1 MKNNFPIK
9 FKVFDV
15 FILIFAVISI
25 VATIITTNIVFG
37 KDNNKEI
44 DDRVVCIYHKN
55 DLVKEIKIID
65 INGKVDY
72 KLTKEEFNDLRGDMI
87 ISIDKDKGV
96 CISEVVCPNH
106 LCENMGWVNKKGIP
120 VVCLPNNVYVI
131 ISSSSSYTLLIFSI
145 LAIFLVH

>member
-131 ISSSSSYTLLIFSI
+131 ISSSSSIDQDIELM
-145 LAIFLVH
+145 

>member
-9 FKVFDV
+9 FKVFDII
-15 FILIFAVISI
+15 ILIFAVISI

-37 KDNNKEI
+37 KDNNKGI
-44 DDRVVCIYHKN
+44 DDRVVYIYHKN
-55 DLVKEIKIID
+55 DLFKEFKIVD
-65 INGKVDY
+65 INGILDY

-131 ISSSSSYTLLIFSI
+131 ISSSSSIDQDIELM
-145 LAIFLVH
+145 

>member
-9 FKVFDV
+9 FKVFDII
-15 FILIFAVISI
+15 ILIFAVISI

-37 KDNNKEI
+37 KDNNKGI

-55 DLVKEIKIID
+55 DLVKEIKISD
-65 INGKVDY
+65 INGILDY

-131 ISSSSSYTLLIFSI
+131 ISSSSSIDQDIELM
-145 LAIFLVH
+145 

>member
-1 MKNNFPIK
+1 MKNNFSIK

-25 VATIITTNIVFG
+25 VATIVTTNIVFG
-37 KDNNKEI
+37 KDNNKI

-55 DLVKEIKIID
+55 DLVKEIKVID
-65 INGKVDY
+65 INGKIDY

-106 LCENMGWVNKKGIP
+106 LCVNMGWVNKKGIP

-131 ISSSSSYTLLIFSI
+131 ISSSSSIDQDIELM
-145 LAIFLVH
+145 

>member
-1 MKNNFPIK
+1 MFMKNNFPIK
-9 FKVFDV
+9 FKVFDII
-15 FILIFAVISI
+15 ILIFAVISI
-25 VATIITTNIVFG
+25 VATIITTNIVFT
-37 KDNNKEI
+37 KDNNKGI

-65 INGKVDY
+65 INGKVEY

-131 ISSSSSYTLLIFSI
+131 ISSSSSIDQDIELM
-145 LAIFLVH
+145 

>member
-25 VATIITTNIVFG
+25 VATIITTNIVFD

-131 ISSSSSYTLLIFSI
+131 ISSSSSIDQDIELM
-145 LAIFLVH
+145 

>member
-1 MKNNFPIK
+1 MFMKNNFPIK
-9 FKVFDV
+9 FKVFDII
-15 FILIFAVISI
+15 ILIFAVISI

-37 KDNNKEI
+37 KDNNKGI

-55 DLVKEIKIID
+55 DLVKEIKIVD
-65 INGKVDY
+65 INGILDY

-131 ISSSSSYTLLIFSI
+131 ISSSSSIDQDIELM
-145 LAIFLVH
+145 

>member
-15 FILIFAVISI
+15 FILISAVISI

-131 ISSSSSYTLLIFSI
+131 ISSSSSIDQDIELM
-145 LAIFLVH
+145 

>member
-1 MKNNFPIK
+1 MFMKNNFPIK
-9 FKVFDV
+9 FKVFDII
-15 FILIFAVISI
+15 ILIFAIISI

-55 DLVKEIKIID
+55 DLVKEIKICD
-65 INGKVDY
+65 INGILDY

-131 ISSSSSYTLLIFSI
+131 ISSSSSIDQDIELM
-145 LAIFLVH
+145 

>member
-1 MKNNFPIK
+1 MFMKNNFSIK

-37 KDNNKEI
+37 KDNNKGI

-65 INGKVDY
+65 INGKVEY

-131 ISSSSSYTLLIFSI
+131 ISSSSSIDQDIELM
-145 LAIFLVH
+145 

>member
-9 FKVFDV
+9 FKVFDII
-15 FILIFAVISI
+15 ILIFAVISI
-25 VATIITTNIVFG
+25 VATIITTNIVFT
-37 KDNNKEI
+37 KDNNKGI

-65 INGKVDY
+65 INGKVEY

-131 ISSSSSYTLLIFSI
+131 ISSSSSIDQDIELM
-145 LAIFLVH
+145 

>member
-1 MKNNFPIK
+1 MFMKNNFPIK
-9 FKVFDV
+9 FKVFDII
-15 FILIFAVISI
+15 ILIFAVISI

-37 KDNNKEI
+37 KDNNKGI
-44 DDRVVCIYHKN
+44 DDRVVYIYHKN
-55 DLVKEIKIID
+55 DLVKEIKIGD
-65 INGKVDY
+65 INGILDY

-131 ISSSSSYTLLIFSI
+131 ISSSSSIDQDIELM
-145 LAIFLVH
+145 

>member
-1 MKNNFPIK
+1 MFMKNNFPIK
-9 FKVFDV
+9 FKVFDII
-15 FILIFAVISI
+15 ILIFAVISI

-37 KDNNKEI
+37 KDNNEEI

-55 DLVKEIKIID
+55 DLVKEIKIGD
-65 INGKVDY
+65 INGILDY

-131 ISSSSSYTLLIFSI
+131 ISSSSSIDQDIELM
-145 LAIFLVH
+145 

>member
-65 INGKVDY
+65 VNGKVDY

-131 ISSSSSYTLLIFSI
+131 ISSSSSIDQDIELM
-145 LAIFLVH
+145 

>member
-9 FKVFDV
+9 FKVFDII
-15 FILIFAVISI
+15 ILIFAVISI

-37 KDNNKEI
+37 KDNNKVI

-55 DLVKEIKIID
+55 DLVKEIKIGD
-65 INGKVDY
+65 INGILDY

-131 ISSSSSYTLLIFSI
+131 ISSSSSIDQDIELM
-145 LAIFLVH
+145 

>member
-37 KDNNKEI
+37 KDNNKEV

-131 ISSSSSYTLLIFSI
+131 ISSSSSIDQDIELM
-145 LAIFLVH
+145 

>member
-37 KDNNKEI
+37 KDNNKI

-55 DLVKEIKIID
+55 DLVKEIKVID
-65 INGKVDY
+65 INGKIDY

-131 ISSSSSYTLLIFSI
+131 ISSSSSIDQDIELM
-145 LAIFLVH
+145 

>member
-9 FKVFDV
+9 FKVFDII
-15 FILIFAVISI
+15 ILIFAVISI
-25 VATIITTNIVFG
+25 VATIITTNIVFT
-37 KDNNKEI
+37 KDNNEEI

-55 DLVKEIKIID
+55 DLVKEIKIVD
-65 INGKVDY
+65 INGILDY

-131 ISSSSSYTLLIFSI
+131 ISSSSSIDQDIELM
-145 LAIFLVH
+145 

>member
-1 MKNNFPIK
+1 MFMKNNFPIK
-9 FKVFDV
+9 FKVFDII
-15 FILIFAVISI
+15 ILIFAVISI

-37 KDNNKEI
+37 KDNNKGI

-65 INGKVDY
+65 INGKVEY

-131 ISSSSSYTLLIFSI
+131 ISSSSSIDQDIELM
-145 LAIFLVH
+145 

>member
-9 FKVFDV
+9 FKVFDII
-15 FILIFAVISI
+15 ILIFAVISI

-37 KDNNKEI
+37 KDNNKGI

-55 DLVKEIKIID
+55 DLVKEIKIVD
-65 INGKVDY
+65 INGILDY

-131 ISSSSSYTLLIFSI
+131 ISSSSSIDQDIELM
-145 LAIFLVH
+145 

>member
-1 MKNNFPIK
+1 MFMKNNFPIK
-9 FKVFDV
+9 FKVFDII
-15 FILIFAVISI
+15 ILIFAVISI

-37 KDNNKEI
+37 KDNNKVI

-55 DLVKEIKIID
+55 DLVKEIKIGD
-65 INGKVDY
+65 INGILDY

-131 ISSSSSYTLLIFSI
+131 ISSSSSIDQDIELM
-145 LAIFLVH
+145 

>member
-1 MKNNFPIK
+1 MFMKNNFPIK
-9 FKVFDV
+9 FKVFDII
-15 FILIFAVISI
+15 ILIFAVISI

-37 KDNNKEI
+37 KDNNKVI
-44 DDRVVCIYHKN
+44 DDRIVCIYHKN
-55 DLVKEIKIID
+55 DLVKEIKIGD
-65 INGKVDY
+65 INGILDY

-131 ISSSSSYTLLIFSI
+131 ISSSSSIDQDIELM
-145 LAIFLVH
+145 